1 MDTNKLKICM
11 LEKNY
16 TQKKM
21 SEELG
26 ITVQSFNAKLNQH
39 KQFKLDEIMKIV
51 SILSIDDPADVFF
64 FNISNMQQKRSDVN
78 YISLN

>member
-26 ITVQSFNAKLNQH
+26 ITVQSLNAKINQH

-51 SILSIDDPADVFF
+51 SILGIDDPADVFF
-64 FNISNMQQKRSDVN
+64 
-78 YISLN
+78 